1 MSCCI
6 VVTVGFIHDGYT
18 ISEGETVNLVVQK
31 VGVFET
37 DIEFEITSGEM
48 FIGDGVF
55 SAGGTENITNILI
68 PLTAPDNDI
77 ALEDDIMLLIKLN
90 LLTSSSLITEFNSV
104 INVVI
109 TDNDGE

>member
-1 MSCCI
+1 M
-6 VVTVGFIHDGYT
+6 
-18 ISEGETVNLVVQK
+18 VQK

-48 FIGDGVF
+48 LFGDGVF

-90 LLTSSSLITEFNSV
+90 LLTSSPLITEFNSI